1 MRIGVTLP
9 TGHEVAAATAADAA
23 GVPFVHVTAVSGAEA
38 AVGAAVATATTATRI
53 LVGLHIGGENPVTLA
68 EEIAVLDNLSNGRVG
83 VIAEVG
89 PLDDDSAAEDVA
101 LLRAALSG
109 RPISHRGRR
118 WQVPAGLPG
127 HVAPPAVL
135 VTPAPA
141 QLVVPIWVAG
151 AAANTVGRT
160 LSIPVVAADPA
171 EIDVSDVTAPGRCAI
186 AGDLET
192 DRRLIVE
199 WAAAGTTHLLC
210 ALGGTA
216 TIAAIAR
223 WLIPE
228 VGMVGFPRVIADA
241 PLPAAW
247 PRT

>member
-9 TGHEVAAATAADAA
+9 AGREVESAVEAEAV
-23 GVPFVHVTAVSGAEA
+23 GVPFVHVSSVPGAEA
-38 AVGAAVATATTATRI
+38 AVSAAVATATSTTRI
-53 LVGLHIGGENPVTLA
+53 LVGMHLGDENPVTLG

-89 PLDDDSAAEDVA
+89 PLDADSAAEDVV

-109 RPISHRGRR
+109 RPIIHRGRR
-118 WQVPAGLPG
+118 WQVPAGLTG

-135 VTPAPA
+135 VTPSPA

-151 AAANTVGRT
+151 AAANTVGRS
-160 LSIPVVAADPA
+160 LSIPVVAIEPA
-171 EIDVSDVTAPGRCAI
+171 EIDVSDQVAPGRCAI
-186 AGDLET
+186 AGDLGT
-192 DRRLIVE
+192 DRDLIVE
-199 WAAAGTTHLLC
+199 WADAGATHLLC

-216 TIAAIAR
+216 TIAALAH

-228 VGMVGFPRVIADA
+228 VGMVGFPRLVADA